1 MARAQA
7 VSTSEITYAGFD
19 FEHLERVVGELIE
32 ERRRLVSENTVLRQE
47 LLERERAVKELDQ
60 KVSLQE
66 QKRTDAL
73 KRIDDLLAQVE
84 GFATLASHAAER

>member
-1 MARAQA
+1 MARTQA
-7 VSTSEITYAGFD
+7 ISTSQTTDAGFD
-19 FEHLERVVGELIE
+19 FGHLERVVGDLIE
-32 ERRRLVSENTVLRQE
+32 ERRRLVTENAVLRQE
-47 LLERERAVKELDQ
+47 LLERERAIKELDQ

-84 GFATLASHAAER
+84 GFATLASQAARR